1 MLHLDRLSRHYFG
14 IPILSG
20 TLLLC
25 FFSAASAQIYT
36 WKDDQGGTHYTDDPS
51 TIPEP
56 HQESARVK
64 TAPETFVPSAAT
76 PAEETAAPPAE
87 GEVAPTDSGK
97 PAADAGLSS
106 LREFPEAEKAVF
118 ESTKAFL
125 KADATRYEEFYE
137 RPRHFRMTFVQLHRK
152 VLDSVPEK
160 KTAISRL
167 ESFADNELF
176 KEIAGFLSQTL
187 AEDEKATTMGL
198 VQTLRTSATLER
210 VKRDAVTKNNFISR
224 LEADM
229 KLREDEAK
237 KKQEQLAAP
246 KKLESVPEKPA
257 ESSGS

>member
-1 MLHLDRLSRHYFG
+1 MLHFDRLSRRYFW
-14 IPILSG
+14 IPTLSG
-20 TLLLC
+20 ALLLC
-25 FFSAASAQIYT
+25 FLSAASAQIYI

-51 TIPEP
+51 AIPRP
-56 HQESARVK
+56 YQDSARVK
-64 TAPETFVPSAAT
+64 TAPETFVPSV
-76 PAEETAAPPAE
+76 PETVSPPAE
-87 GEVAPTDSGK
+87 GEVAPTESGK
-97 PAADAGLSS
+97 PAVDAGLSS

-118 ESTKAFL
+118 ESTKVFL

-160 KTAISRL
+160 KAAIARL
-167 ESFADNELF
+167 ESFADNKLF
-176 KEIAGFLSQTL
+176 KETADFLSQTL

-224 LEADM
+224 LDAEM

-237 KKQEQLAAP
+237 KRQEQLAAP
-246 KKLESVPEKPA
+246 KKSESVTEKPA